1 MERLASYV
9 GGKFVQGTGKQ
20 AVLVNPTT
28 EEPVAETS
36 TEGIDMG
43 AALAHANTG
52 GARLRAMTFAQR
64 GEVLR
69 GMSKAIYAA
78 REELIELGVANAG
91 NTRGDAKFDI
101 DGASGTLMAYADMGK
116 ELGDATFFV
125 DGDPIVMG
133 RSSRMAGQHAWVPRE
148 GVAVHVNAF
157 NFPAWGLAEKVAC
170 AFLAGMPVISKPAT
184 ATAWM
189 TARLVQR
196 VVEANVLPEGTLS
209 LLAGS
214 AGDLIARLGAQ
225 DVLAFTGSSDTGT
238 RLRVSPNM
246 VSLATRVNVEAD
258 SLNVA
263 VLGPDVERGSE
274 TYQLFLADVVRDV
287 TQKAGQK
294 CTAIRRVLAPASL
307 LAAVT
312 EDLAERIGAAKVGDP
327 SRDGM
332 QVGPVATADQ
342 LRDVRAGIDA
352 LAKSER
358 VKLVVG
364 GSARPKSLEGISGD
378 KGYFVAPTLLV
389 ADDARAAKLVHE
401 HEVFGPSTTLMP
413 YDGKAS
419 DAVAIVRLGQGGLV
433 ASVYT
438 DDKAFAREL
447 VLGLAPW
454 NGRVFIGS
462 AKVAGVSLGPGT
474 VMPQLTHGGPGRAGG
489 GEELGG
495 LRGMQLYLHRVA
507 LQGYGPL
514 VESIVLGARRFALAI
529 PDTIADNGVG
539 AELEGA
545 GFALGSAST
554 PASRGAAEGAGRGRG
569 GTVLVRVTVASGAC
583 AVLAATTGT
592 GNGRGAPKNGLPCDA
607 AYPTRPLT
615 SAIAAAPIATRV
627 ASGGGSTRGGR
638 AVSSCGISDGAFAG
652 TANARS
658 IAIASASPSSAA
670 DA

>member
-1 MERLASYV
+1 MERLKSYV
-9 GGKFVQGTGKQ
+9 GGAFVEGKGKQ
-20 AVLVNPTT
+20 VALVDPTT
-28 EEPVAETS
+28 EEIVAETS
-36 TEGIDMG
+36 TEGIDMR
-43 AALAHANTG
+43 AALAHANEG
-52 GARLRAMTFAQR
+52 GRRLRTMTFAAR
-64 GEVLR
+64 GEILR
-69 GMSKAIYAA
+69 GMSKAIHAA
-78 REELIELGVANAG
+78 REELIELGVKNAG
-91 NTRGDAKFDI
+91 NTRSDAKFDV
-101 DGASGTLMAYADMGK
+101 DGASGTLMAYADLGK

-125 DGDPIVMG
+125 DGDAIAMG
-133 RSSRMAGQHAWVPRE
+133 RSSRMSGQHAFVPRE

-196 VVEANVLPEGTLS
+196 VVEASVVPAGALS

-214 AGDLIARLGAQ
+214 AGDLISHLGPQ

-238 RLRVSPNM
+238 RLRVTPNV

-263 VLGPDVERGSE
+263 VLGRDVERGSE
-274 TYQLFLADVVRDV
+274 TYALFLADVTRDV

-294 CTAIRRVLAPASL
+294 CTAIRRVLVPGAML
-307 LAAVT
+307 EAAR
-312 EDLAERIGAAKVGDP
+312 EDLADRIASAKIGDP

-342 LRDVRAGIDA
+342 LRDVRKGIEKLRA
-352 LAKSER
+352 SEQ
-358 VKLVVG
+358 VELVVG
-364 GSARPKSLEGISGD
+364 GSARPKALEGIDGD
-378 KGYFVAPTLLV
+378 KGYFVAPTLLL
-389 ADDARAAKLVHE
+389 AKDARAAKAVHE

-413 YDGKAS
+413 YSGAS
-419 DAVAIVRLGQGGLV
+419 DDAVAIVRLGLGGLV

-438 DDKAFAREL
+438 DDKAIAREL

-495 LRGMQLYLHRVA
+495 VRGMQLYLQRVA

-514 VESIVLGARRFALAI
+514 LESIVAGARRF
-529 PDTIADNGVG
+529 P
-539 AELEGA
+539 
-545 GFALGSAST
+545 
-554 PASRGAAEGAGRGRG
+554 
-569 GTVLVRVTVASGAC
+569 
-583 AVLAATTGT
+583 
-592 GNGRGAPKNGLPCDA
+592 
-607 AYPTRPLT
+607 
-615 SAIAAAPIATRV
+615 
-627 ASGGGSTRGGR
+627 
-638 AVSSCGISDGAFAG
+638 
-652 TANARS
+652 
-658 IAIASASPSSAA
+658 
-670 DA
+670 